1 MHSSQVSRPSRRAIF
16 LLLRSPVTVP
26 LLSSSTSLVA
36 AALRRT
42 STELALPLNEL
53 IINDI
58 VLLMNHILIISWEST
73 SSRLPKYYHVQIY
86 DEHHRHLFF
95 TRLIDGRQRSLQV
108 DTTDY
113 LPVASAV
120 YSICLNTRRQKY
132 CRNLLLSFNASRQ
145 SQLASLTGS
154 ANQQFIYLLGG
165 ILLAATLLCSLLI
178 IVCCWRLRH
187 FTQPSRPP
195 LSSMNLL
202 EKSPKT
208 FYYYPLNLLSCPP
221 QSTSSSNTSECSLHS
236 STDNN
241 SHCAI
246 DPYHIYQQIPSV
258 HNCQLH
264 STRTQFL
271 I

>member
-1 MHSSQVSRPSRRAIF
+1 MHSSQVSSPSRIAIF
-16 LLLRSPVTVP
+16 LLR
-26 LLSSSTSLVA
+26 SSTSLVSA
-36 AALRRT
+36 SVSPVDVRRT
-42 STELALPLNEL
+42 STELAPPLNEL

-95 TRLIDGRQRSLQV
+95 QRLIDGRQRSLQV

-113 LPVASAV
+113 LPALSAV

-145 SQLASLTGS
+145 SQFASLTGS

-165 ILLAATLLCSLLI
+165 ILLGATLICSLLI

-187 FTQPSRPP
+187 FTKQSLPP
-195 LSSMNLL
+195 LSSMNFL

-221 QSTSSSNTSECSLHS
+221 QSTSSNTSECSLHS
-236 STDNN
+236 STDT
-241 SHCAI
+241 SHCAT

-258 HNCQLH
+258 QNCQLH
-264 STRTQFL
+264 STRTQIL